1 MFPVCFVKSL
11 LYQDAFVVGAALSK
25 WQMERFQQQSPC
37 HVFNTL
43 RKSRLCHPLFFPF
56 PFLYFPRILWTICS
70 CPHNLKETFAVG
82 MNNWGT
88 KRQTASHCSAQLAAL
103 SVIRH
108 SRHIFGKQED
118 LSFKWEMIEGY
129 TLQNMKISHQITFLG
144 YNQVIYVNIIVLF
157 ASVATCCSLFMDSA
171 NVKRQIYTQLILVL
185 YTKAQNI
192 WSQLR
197 PGMVAD
203 TVPQTRNVWD

>member
-1 MFPVCFVKSL
+1 
-11 LYQDAFVVGAALSK
+11 
-25 WQMERFQQQSPC
+25 
-37 HVFNTL
+37 
-43 RKSRLCHPLFFPF
+43 
-56 PFLYFPRILWTICS
+56 
-70 CPHNLKETFAVG
+70 
-82 MNNWGT
+82 
-88 KRQTASHCSAQLAAL
+88 
-103 SVIRH
+103 
-108 SRHIFGKQED
+108 
-118 LSFKWEMIEGY
+118 
-129 TLQNMKISHQITFLG
+129 MKISHQITFLG

-203 TVPQTRNVWD
+203 TVP